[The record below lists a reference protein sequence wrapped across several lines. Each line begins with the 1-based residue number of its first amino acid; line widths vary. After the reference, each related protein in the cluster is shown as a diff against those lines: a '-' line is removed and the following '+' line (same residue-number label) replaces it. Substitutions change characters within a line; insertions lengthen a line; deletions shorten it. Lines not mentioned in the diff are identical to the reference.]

1 MADKSIKLNI
11 AIIVIIALVFIGFS
25 YTGIFIFEVMGKYIY
40 DAGIRYSH
48 SEARKTDEIVLIN
61 IDDESLTS
69 IGPWPWPRQLLAEM
83 IDRLKDNN
91 VKVIGLNIPLQGRE
105 LNQGLTEIKTFREK
119 FDANPL
125 AQKNIPLKSWVLKN
139 LDQLEKT
146 LDNDRRLSNS
156 IEQSN
161 NVVLLLSRSP
171 DGIKNKMSRES
182 SSVLSKNFL
191 TSVKISSA
199 HKEKITLDNVALPFM
214 DISMRSSGVG
224 YDIQPA
230 DKIMEG
236 RSHPVL
242 LCYNESP
249 LPSFPLRLA
258 IAYYDKQPR
267 EIIADETRINLKEN
281 TLALIKGEMLVN
293 FADSQQD
300 FTSFSFADLLNGK
313 DMNQLL
319 AGKIAI
325 IGFNHIDARTF
336 NTPISPNMKEQELTA
351 NILATILSGN
361 TIARPSYLLYIEM
374 ALILLLGLISSVL
387 IPRKTLLFQLVWTVV
402 LIAIALTAGIALL
415 SIKGIWFKPAYV
427 VCFLTAAF
435 IFSFFINI
443 LSSEKFSK
451 EAYEASK
458 LLGLSFQNQGLL
470 DLAMDKFRKLPLN
483 NETKD
488 LIYNLGLEFEKKQD
502 ITNAVSVFEYINKGK
517 GFRDLNDR
525 ISRLRSSDNDSI
537 PGSRDS
543 SGETDIALD
552 SDTGMRSKVGRYAI
566 LGELGK
572 GSMGIVYKAQDP
584 KINRLVAIKTIRF
597 SDEFDEDVIQ
607 EIKERFFR
615 EAEIAGQLSHPSIV
629 TIHDVGEDRELTYM
643 AMEFLEGEDL
653 DKFIVKENLLP
664 FRKVLDIVTRVAEAL
679 DFAHNAEVIHRDIKP
694 ANVMLLNSGQVKV
707 TDFGIAKAISSSRTK
722 TGVILGTPNYMSPEQ
737 IMGQKIDSKSDI
749 FSLGVLFFQLITG
762 ELPFHGDN
770 LSNLLYQIT
779 QVEHPSPKRF
789 NPKIP
794 KICEQILNKALAK
807 TPANRFNT
815 AGEFAKIVKALGS
828 KIDQLKKSKD
838 VKK

>member
-1 MADKSIKLNI
+1 
-11 AIIVIIALVFIGFS
+11 VFIGFS

-61 IDDESLTS
+61 IDDKSLTS

-83 IDRLKDNN
+83 IDRLKDYN

-125 AQKNIPLKSWVLKN
+125 AQKDIPLKSWVLKN
-139 LDQLEKT
+139 LDQIEKT
-146 LDNDRRLSNS
+146 LDNDRRLTNS

-171 DGIKNKMSRES
+171 DSINNKMNREG

-199 HKEKITLDNVALPFM
+199 HKEKITLDNVMLPFM

-224 YDIQPA
+224 YEIQPA

-236 RSHPVL
+236 RSHPIL
-242 LCYNESP
+242 LCYNGSP

-267 EIIADETRINLKEN
+267 EIIADETRINLKEK
-281 TLALIKGEMLVN
+281 TLPLINGEMLVN

-313 DMNQLL
+313 DVNQLL

-351 NILATILSGN
+351 NILATILSGSA
-361 TIARPSYLLYIEM
+361 IARPSYLLYIEM
-374 ALILLLGLISSVL
+374 ALILILGLFSSVL
-387 IPRKTLLFQLVWTVV
+387 LPRKTFLFQLIWTVV
-402 LIAIALTAGIALL
+402 LIAITLTAGIALL

-502 ITNAVSVFEYINKGK
+502 ITNAISVFEYINKGK
-517 GFRDLNDR
+517 GFRDLNAR

-537 PGSRDS
+537 PGSHDS

-552 SDTGMRSKVGRYAI
+552 SDTGMRSKVGRYEI

-629 TIHDVGEDRELTYM
+629 TIHDVGEDRDLTYM

-653 DKFIVKENLLP
+653 DKFVVKENLPP

-762 ELPFHGDN
+762 ELPFHGEN

-794 KICEQILNKALAK
+794 KICEKILNKALAK
-807 TPANRFNT
+807 NPAKRFNT